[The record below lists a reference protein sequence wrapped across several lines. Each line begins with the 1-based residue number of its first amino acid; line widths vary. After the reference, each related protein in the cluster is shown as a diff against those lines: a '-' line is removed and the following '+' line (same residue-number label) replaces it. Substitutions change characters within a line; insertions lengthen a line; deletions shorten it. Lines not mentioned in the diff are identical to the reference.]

1 MTNAKAPG
9 PDFAP
14 PDDIRIPLL
23 ALQADIGW
31 HVGMRIT
38 MKLADGVEAGDA
50 GTARSTAVKDGG
62 E

>member
-1 MTNAKAPG
+1 MVENAPA
-9 PDFAP
+9 PDFALT
-14 PDDIRIPLL
+14 DDVRIPLHS
-23 ALQADIGW
+23 LQADIGW
-31 HVGMRIT
+31 HVRMRFT